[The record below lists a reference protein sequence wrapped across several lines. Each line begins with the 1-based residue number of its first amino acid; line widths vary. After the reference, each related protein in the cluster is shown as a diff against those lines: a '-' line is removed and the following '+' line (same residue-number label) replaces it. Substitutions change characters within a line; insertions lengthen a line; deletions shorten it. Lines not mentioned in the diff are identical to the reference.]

1 MINKINLQILETK
14 NQIKQIKNLKTKVQ
28 EKTNQHKNNLK
39 IYTAALEFETIF
51 IEQMLKSIKNS
62 LKKEN
67 NLING
72 GQTEEIFEDMLYSER
87 AKQIAKSKSFRL
99 ADLISNQI
107 AEVDNSRK

>member
-1 MINKINLQILETK
+1 MTSKINLQCLETK
-14 NQIKQIKNLKTKVQ
+14 NQTKQVKILKDKI
-28 EKTNQHKNNLK
+28 EKTNQHKNDNKL
-39 IYTAALEFETIF
+39 YEAALEFESIF
-51 IEQMLKSIKNS
+51 INQMLKSMKNS

-99 ADLISNQI
+99 ADLIYNQI
-107 AEVDNSRK
+107 AEVNNFRK

>member
-14 NQIKQIKNLKTKVQ
+14 NQIKQSKNLETKVE
-28 EKTNQHKNNLK
+28 EKTNKHKNNLK

-51 IEQMLKSIKNS
+51 IEQMLKSMKNS
-62 LKKEN
+62 FKKEN

-107 AEVDNSRK
+107 AEVDNFRK